1 MIFLFA
7 LLLFDNGQGLT
18 ADTQG
23 RLDRL
28 VNGCSATKV
37 VRLTAESPR
46 EVLMTPLNAERAPT
60 DDENTQFTCVLQGMQ
75 SMPDLKFGF
84 LGNAAV
90 GFEQGSVRLS
100 RGFPSPIGRSVSAY

>member
-7 LLLFDNGQGLT
+7 LLLFDNGQGPT

-37 VRLTAESPR
+37 VRLTAENPA
-46 EVLMTPLNAERAPT
+46 EVLMAPLNAGRAPT
-60 DDENTQFTCVLQGMQ
+60 DDENTQFICVLQGMQ

-90 GFEQGSVRLS
+90 GSEPR
-100 RGFPSPIGRSVSAY
+100 

>member
-1 MIFLFA
+1 MIFLLA
-7 LLLFDNGQGLT
+7 LLLFDNGQGPT

-46 EVLMTPLNAERAPT
+46 EVLMIPLNAERAPT

-90 GFEQGSVRLS
+90 GFEPR
-100 RGFPSPIGRSVSAY
+100 